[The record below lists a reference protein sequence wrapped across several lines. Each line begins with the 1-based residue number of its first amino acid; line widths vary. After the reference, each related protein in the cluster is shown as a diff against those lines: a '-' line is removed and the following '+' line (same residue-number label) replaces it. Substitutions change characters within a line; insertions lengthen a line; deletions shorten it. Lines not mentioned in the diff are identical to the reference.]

1 MGTYKDMLINGR
13 LKYRCNNV
21 KCDVYTYLDEL
32 EKELDEIRDHVNEG
46 EDDDVRYIEGTRRT

>member
-46 EDDDVRYIEGTRRT
+46 EDDV